1 MANLARLHK
10 PAPESLKIALRLPKL
25 RPAECVMVA
34 AHANDVRGA
43 KAAGMKTVYVERWT
57 DDIRQNPEE
66 VQNTKGAQ
74 TGSQ

>member
-34 AHANDVRGA
+34 AHANDVRG
-43 KAAGMKTVYVERWT
+43 GMKTVYVERWT
-57 DDIRQNPEE
+57 DDIRENPEE